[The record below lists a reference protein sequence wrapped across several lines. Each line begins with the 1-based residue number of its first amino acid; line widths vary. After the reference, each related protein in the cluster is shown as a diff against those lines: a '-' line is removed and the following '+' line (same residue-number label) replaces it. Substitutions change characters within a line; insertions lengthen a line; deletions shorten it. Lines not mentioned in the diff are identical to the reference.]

1 MAGAAGR
8 PLAIVALSGGMD
20 SCVVTALAAQSN
32 ELALLHVVYGQ
43 RTATREL
50 RAFTE
55 IADFYQV
62 PGERRLVTEI
72 GYLAQI
78 GGSSLTDPAIEVTP
92 TSEAADE
99 IPLSY
104 VPFRNTHILSIAVSW
119 GEIIGASSI
128 HVGAV
133 EEDSSGYPDCR
144 AEYFDAFQGVID
156 AGTRPDTHIRVHTPV
171 IAMSKAEI
179 IKAGTRLSAPLH
191 LSWSCYRREDVACGK
206 CDSCTLRLRAFEQAG
221 VTDPI
226 PYASTE

>member
-1 MAGAAGR
+1 MAGSAKR

-20 SCVVTALAAQSN
+20 SCVATALAAQSN

-43 RTATREL
+43 RTARREL

-72 GYLAQI
+72 GYLAQV

-92 TSEAADE
+92 TNDAADG

-119 GEIIGASSI
+119 GEVIGASSI
-128 HVGAV
+128 YVGAV
-133 EEDSSGYPDCR
+133 EQDSSGYPDCR
-144 AEYFDAFQGVID
+144 PEYFDAFQGVIE
-156 AGTRPDTHIRVHTPV
+156 AGTRPDTHIRVETPV

-179 IKAGTRLSAPLH
+179 IKTGVRLSAPLH
-191 LSWSCYRREDVACGK
+191 LSWSCYRSEDVACGK
-206 CDSCTLRLRAFEQAG
+206 CDSCTLRLRAFKQAG
-221 VTDPI
+221 VADPI